1 MTSPDSGRAAAPAV
15 SPAAPGAAD
24 AVDRSPLGGIT
35 LPAGFEGLS
44 EHPRL
49 LAVVVDALDAVET
62 ELSEAVS
69 HTDQLADT
77 TSRHLLEAG
86 GKRIRPLLT
95 ILASLLGDPEVVSGQ
110 VGAVGET
117 TRRAAVVME
126 LTHLATLYHDD
137 VMDEATVRR
146 GAPTA
151 HRMWGNSV
159 AILAGDLVFARAS
172 QLMATLGPEAVCI
185 QADTFERLVLG
196 QLWETVG
203 PAEDADDLEH
213 YLQVLAGKTGSLI
226 AAAGRLGAFF
236 GGSDPQTV
244 DVLADYGEK
253 VGLAFQLA
261 DDVIDLTSASE
272 TSGKIPGTDLKER
285 VPTLPVLLLRR
296 AALKD
301 GPDGEAARSAVELID
316 GPLHTDE
323 QLAAAVQAV
332 SVHPV
337 MDEAWTMTRG
347 WAEDARAALSPLP
360 DSPVKDALE
369 AFADYV
375 VSRRA

>member
-1 MTSPDSGRAAAPAV
+1 MTSHDSGHAADPAV
-15 SPAAPGAAD
+15 ASPALA
-24 AVDRSPLGGIT
+24 GIT
-35 LPAGFEGLS
+35 LPAGFEGLT

-49 LAVVVDALDAVET
+49 LDVVVEALDAVEA

-69 HTDQLADT
+69 HADELADT

-95 ILASLLGDPEVVSGQ
+95 ILASLLGDPEVASGQ
-110 VGAVGET
+110 VGEVGEQ

-137 VMDEATVRR
+137 VMDEAPVRR

-172 QLMATLGPEAVCI
+172 QLMATLGPEAVRI

-196 QLWETVG
+196 QLRETVG
-203 PAEDADDLEH
+203 PAEGVDELEH
-213 YLQVLAGKTGSLI
+213 YLDALAGKTGSLI
-226 AAAGRLGAFF
+226 AAAGHLGAFF
-236 GGSDPQTV
+236 GRSDPQAV
-244 DVLADYGEK
+244 AVLADYGEK

-272 TSGKIPGTDLKER
+272 TSGKVPGTDLKER

-296 AALKD
+296 AALQD

-316 GPLHTDE
+316 GPLDTDE

-332 SVHPV
+332 ASHPV
-337 MDEAWTMTRG
+337 IDEAWTITRG
-347 WAEDARAALSPLP
+347 WAEDARAALAPLP
-360 DSPVKDALE
+360 DSPVKVALE